1 MADAVLTARRT
12 TRAPRGRHGPEAA
25 IQGLLDEAGV
35 TLNGPEPWDPQVHNP
50 DLYARVLAQGSLGL
64 GEAYMDGWWDCEQ
77 LDGLFAR
84 VTAARTDKALRPSL
98 SLIGLVMAAHLH
110 NRQSK
115 RRAWDVAEVHYN
127 LGVDVFEATF
137 DKRLTGSCGYWA
149 DAADL
154 DAAQDA
160 KLDLICRKIKLQA
173 GQRVLDIGCGWGAF
187 MGFAAE
193 RYGAACVGV
202 TVSDVQAAYGA
213 QRYADLPVEFQV
225 KDYRDFRGRAD
236 HVVSMGMFEH
246 VGSRNYRTYFECARR
261 ALADDGLFLL
271 HSIWAN
277 EPYPTIDPWLDKYIF
292 PNGVLP
298 TVGQVAQA
306 VEGLFVI
313 ENVENFGADYD
324 RTLMAWYARFQTNR
338 APLQARYG
346 ERFCR
351 MWDYY
356 LRCCAGGFR
365 SRGINVGHFVLSPR
379 GVPGGWRL

>member
-1 MADAVLTARRT
+1 MADAVLAARRT
-12 TRAPRGRHGPEAA
+12 THAPRGAEAA
-25 IQGLLDEAGV
+25 VQGLLDEAGV

-77 LDGLFAR
+77 LDGLFER
-84 VTAARTDKALRPSL
+84 VMAARTDKALRPSL
-98 SLIGLVMAAHLH
+98 ALIGLVMAAHLH
-110 NRQSK
+110 NRQNR
-115 RRAWDVAEVHYN
+115 RRAWEAAEVHYN
-127 LGVDVFEATF
+127 LGIDVFEATF

-149 DAADL
+149 NAADL
-154 DAAQDA
+154 DAAQEA
-160 KLDLICRKIKLQA
+160 KLDLVCRKIGLKA

-193 RYGAACVGV
+193 RYGASCVGV
-202 TVSDVQAAYGA
+202 TVSEVQAAYGA
-213 QRYADLPVEFQV
+213 RRYAHLPVEFQV

-246 VGSRNYRTYFECARR
+246 VGSRNYRTYFECVRR

-277 EPYPTIDPWLDKYIF
+277 ESYPTIDPWLDKYIF

-313 ENVENFGADYD
+313 ENVENFGAYYD
-324 RTLMAWYARFQTNR
+324 RTLMAWHARFETSR
-338 APLQARYG
+338 AALQASYG

-365 SRGINVGHFVLSPR
+365 SRGINVGQFVLSPR
-379 GVPGGWRL
+379 GVPGGWRLRA